1 MSLTGGLLLDTA
13 VAMAALVV
21 GVIFL
26 IFRNELSHAHD
37 AASHGSLVVN
47 TRAGPIE
54 VRGEQNPGLEAD
66 YLRHCR
72 ASSGWARK
80 DGSHSSSQLS
90 RRCGQGR

>member
-1 MSLTGGLLLDTA
+1 
-13 VAMAALVV
+13 MAALVV

-26 IFRNELSHAHD
+26 IFRNELSRAHD
-37 AASHGSLVVN
+37 VASHGSLVVN

-66 YLRHCR
+66 YLRHWR

-90 RRCGQGR
+90 RRCGLDGL